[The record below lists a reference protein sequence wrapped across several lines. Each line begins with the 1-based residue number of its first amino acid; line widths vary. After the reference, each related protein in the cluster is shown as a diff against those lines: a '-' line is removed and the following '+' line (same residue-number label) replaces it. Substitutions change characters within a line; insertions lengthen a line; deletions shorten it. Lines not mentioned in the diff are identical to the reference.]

1 MTTGLKFSKTL
12 SKTRLT
18 LVCSMLYLSGCSTAP
33 KLDYTQEDYREVIY
47 QITYDFLRAAEC
59 RHVESF
65 QAYRPCDHSY
75 FRDFEHYRRV
85 RSDFMNDTAASEKR
99 PF

>member
-1 MTTGLKFSKTL
+1 MCLL
-12 SKTRLT
+12 LH
-18 LVCSMLYLSGCSTAP
+18 GCSTAP
-33 KLDYTQEDYREVIY
+33 KLDYSQQDYREVIY

-59 RHVESF
+59 RQTESF

-85 RSDFMNDTAASEKR
+85 RSDFMSDAAAEGKR